1 MIMAIEGSMM
11 TITLIGAILLIFIFT
26 INLIFFLNQDK
37 GFIDW
42 LKYVT
47 SKNRI
52 ITIFEVIFSVVYVLE
67 FISIFILI

>member
-1 MIMAIEGSMM
+1 MAIGGSMR

-26 INLIFFLNQDK
+26 INLIFFLNQEK

>member
-1 MIMAIEGSMM
+1 MIMAIGGSMM

>member
-1 MIMAIEGSMM
+1 M

>member
-1 MIMAIEGSMM
+1 MAIGGSMM

-42 LKYVT
+42 LKYDT